1 LTPPARVVRF
11 GSCAIFVHAEIDEAA
26 VCGDSYDVKPL
37 IGVTTSELRPGELA
51 TLRRHGEPPN
61 PEMALGMTYVR
72 AIEAAGA
79 LPVVVPPLGQRD
91 VSRLLARLDGLVL
104 SGGPDLAPAAYGAQP
119 HLELGSTEP
128 GLDAFEYAMAREAL
142 RLGLPILG
150 ICRGAQALNVARGGT
165 LHQHLPD
172 VVGDTIAHRQ
182 IVDGRVPSHPVT
194 ILPGS
199 RLAAALGTTRLSVNS
214 FHHQAV
220 DRLGAGL
227 CECAWA
233 PDGTIE
239 AIEAPGQPFV
249 LAVQWHAETLQRVP
263 GQPTLFEELVGV
275 AARSTQL
282 RRAA

>member
-1 LTPPARVVRF
+1 V
-11 GSCAIFVHAEIDEAA
+11 IFVHVEIDKAA
-26 VCGDSYDVKPL
+26 ICGDSFGVKPL
-37 IGVTTSELRPGELA
+37 IGVTTSELRPGELS

-79 LPVVVPPLGQRD
+79 LPVVVPPLGPRD
-91 VSRLLARLDGLVL
+91 VPRLLDRLDGLVL

-119 HLELGSTEP
+119 HVELGSTEP
-128 GLDAFEYAMAREAL
+128 GLDAFEYAIAREAL

-150 ICRGAQALNVARGGT
+150 ICRGAQTLNVARGGT

-182 IVDGRVPSHPVT
+182 AVDGRVPTHPVT
-194 ILPGS
+194 ILPDS
-199 RLAAALGTTRLSVNS
+199 RLAAVLGTTRLSVNS

-227 CECAWA
+227 RECAWA
-233 PDGTIE
+233 PDGTVE
-239 AIEAPGQPFV
+239 AIEDPGRPFV
-249 LAVQWHAETLQRVP
+249 LAVQWHAETLQGVP

-275 AARSTQL
+275 AAGSTQL
-282 RRAA
+282 RQAA

>member
-1 LTPPARVVRF
+1 M
-11 GSCAIFVHAEIDEAA
+11 EIDEAA
-26 VCGDSYDVKPL
+26 ICGDSCGVKPL

-91 VSRLLARLDGLVL
+91 VPLLLSRLDGLVL
-104 SGGPDLAPAAYGAQP
+104 SGGPDLAPGAYGAQP
-119 HLELGSTEP
+119 HLELGLTEP

-142 RLGLPILG
+142 RLELPVLG
-150 ICRGAQALNVARGGT
+150 VCRGAQTLNVARGGT

-172 VVGDTIAHRQ
+172 VVGDSIAHRQ
-182 IVDGRVPSHPVT
+182 TVDGSIPTHPVT

-199 RLAAALGTTRLSVNS
+199 RLAAVLGATRLSVNS

-227 CECAWA
+227 RECAWA
-233 PDGTIE
+233 PDGTVE
-239 AIEAPGQPFV
+239 AIEDPAQPFV
-249 LAVQWHAETLQRVP
+249 LAVQWHAETLQNVP
-263 GQPTLFEELVGV
+263 GQSKLFEELVGV
-275 AARSTQL
+275 AVGRTEL
-282 RRAA
+282 RQAA